1 MARKHKKEHHEE
13 HIDESWLIPYA
24 DLLTLLLALFIV
36 LFASSQVDSQKFASM
51 AASFNSALGGGGGP
65 AGLAILDGGNSMMA
79 PYNKSDDQ
87 GVREMQELQNEW
99 GERSETAA
107 LKKAQKDLNGYISK
121 SGLNGKLSTNLGQ
134 DGLLIRISES
144 ALFPSGSAELIPEA
158 KLIGKELA
166 KLLEGR
172 EQDIVIAGHTDNLPI
187 ANNVYPS
194 NWELSTMR
202 AINFMKYMLTQGKL
216 RPDKLRVV
224 GQGEYS
230 PIASNLTEE
239 GRAKNRRVEILIMRV
254 YKGTD
259 KNIIDEA
266 NNLKKN

>member
-1 MARKHKKEHHEE
+1 MVKKHKKENHEE

-36 LFASSQVDSQKFASM
+36 LFASSQVDSQKFLAM
-51 AASFNSALGGGGGP
+51 AASFNSVLGGGGS
-65 AGLAILDGGNSMMA
+65 AGLAILDGGTSMMP
-79 PYNKSDDQ
+79 PYNNADDQ
-87 GVREMQELQNEW
+87 GVRKMQELQNEW
-99 GERSETAA
+99 GERSETAE
-107 LKKAQKDLNGYISK
+107 LKKVQKDLNDYINK
-121 SGLNGKLSTNLGQ
+121 SSLNGKLSTNLGQ

-144 ALFPSGSAELIPEA
+144 ALFPSGSAELIPVA
-158 KLIGKELA
+158 KRVGKELA
-166 KLLEGR
+166 KILEGR
-172 EQDIVIAGHTDNLPI
+172 EQDIVISGHTDNLPI

-202 AINFMKYMLTQGKL
+202 AINFMKYMLTQGNL

-239 GRAKNRRVEILIMRV
+239 GRAKNRRVEILIMRI

-259 KNIIDEA
+259 KNIIDKSNIKE
-266 NNLKKN
+266 N